1 MNDKKAKLLRKT
13 VYGNI
18 DFRDREYETLLTGQI
33 INKEYILRSVYQRT
47 KKLYNERKYV

>member
-18 DFRDREYETLLTGQI
+18 DPKDREYETLLTGQVV
-33 INKEYILRSVYQRT
+33 NKEYSLRSVYQRT
-47 KKLYNERKYV
+47 KKLYKEKHV